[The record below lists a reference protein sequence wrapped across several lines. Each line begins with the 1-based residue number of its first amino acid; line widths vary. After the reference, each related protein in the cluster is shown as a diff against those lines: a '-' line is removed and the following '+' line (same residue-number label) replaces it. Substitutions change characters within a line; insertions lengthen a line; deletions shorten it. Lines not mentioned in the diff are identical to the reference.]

1 MQIILSKK
9 EYDDLTSKIKNQDEH
24 ISLLKKDIIDLS
36 ERYDKLYDKLI
47 DYVLKQN
54 TNVYCNNKEGY
65 CDDCPLG
72 IINLNIC
79 KKIIKNY
86 SKVR

>member
-1 MQIILSKK
+1 MLSKK
-9 EYDDLTSKIKNQDEH
+9 EYDDLLFKIKNSNEYA
-24 ISLLKKDIIDLS
+24 SLLKKDIIDLS
-36 ERYDKLYDKLI
+36 ERYDKLI

-72 IINLNIC
+72 TINLNVC

-86 SKVR
+86 SK

>member
-9 EYDDLTSKIKNQDEH
+9 EYDDLVSKTKNHDDH
-24 ISLLKKDIIDLS
+24 ISLLKSDLLNLS
-36 ERYDKLYDKLI
+36 ERYDKLI

-54 TNVYCNNKEGY
+54 SNVYCNNKEGY

-72 IINLNIC
+72 TINLNVC

-86 SKVR
+86 SKVK

>member
-9 EYDDLTSKIKNQDEH
+9 EYDDLVSKTKNHDEH

-36 ERYDKLYDKLI
+36 ERYDKLI

-54 TNVYCNNKEGY
+54 TNV
-65 CDDCPLG
+65 
-72 IINLNIC
+72 
-79 KKIIKNY
+79 
-86 SKVR
+86 